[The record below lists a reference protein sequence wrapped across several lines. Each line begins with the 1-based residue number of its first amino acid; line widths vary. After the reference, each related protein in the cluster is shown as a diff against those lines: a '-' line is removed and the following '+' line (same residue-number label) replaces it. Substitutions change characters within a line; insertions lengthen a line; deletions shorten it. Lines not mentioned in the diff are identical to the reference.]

1 MKQILNTLY
10 VQTQGTY
17 LHLDHDTLKLEI
29 EKQTKLKMPLH
40 HIGGI
45 VVFGNVLMSPF
56 FIHRCAEDGRNLV
69 WLSQYG
75 KFKARLTGSTT
86 GNILLRR
93 SQHAALD
100 NPEATLAIAKYFV
113 AGKLQNARGVL
124 MRSAR
129 EAEEESD
136 RQALSKAAQVHAD
149 AIRNT
154 ENAADLDRLRGIEG
168 YLDRLRGIEGYAAK
182 SYFGAFTAMVRTNRT
197 VFEFVEQSRRP
208 PRDPINAL
216 LSFVYM
222 LLVNECVAACEGV
235 GLDPQLGFLHAL
247 RPGRPALALDL
258 MEELRPLL
266 ADRLVLTLINRAQL
280 QPDNFVERPGGA
292 IYLTEDARKTLLSA
306 YQKRKQEVQHPISDT
321 KVPLGLIPHVQA
333 RLLARHLRGD
343 VPTYQPFIPR

>member
-17 LHLDHDTLKLEI
+17 LHLDHDTLELEV

-40 HIGGI
+40 HLGGI
-45 VVFGNVLMSPF
+45 VAFGNVLMSPF
-56 FIHRCAEDGRNLV
+56 FIHRCAEDGRNVV
-69 WLSQYG
+69 WLSQHG
-75 KFKARLTGSTT
+75 QFRARLAGSTT

-100 NPEATLAIAKYFV
+100 NPEATLAIAKYIV

-124 MRSAR
+124 LRSAR
-129 EAEEESD
+129 EADGEGD
-136 RQALSKAAQVHAD
+136 RQALTKAAAIHAD

-154 ENAADLDRLRGIEG
+154 ENAADLDKLRGIEG
-168 YLDRLRGIEGYAAK
+168 FAAK
-182 SYFGAFTAMVRTNRT
+182 SYFGAFTAMVRTNRA
-197 VFEFVEQSRRP
+197 VFEFIERSRRP

-216 LSFVYM
+216 LSFVYT

-247 RPGRPALALDL
+247 RP
-258 MEELRPLL
+258 
-266 ADRLVLTLINRAQL
+266 INRAQL
-280 QPDNFVERPGGA
+280 QPDDFVERPGGA

-306 YQKRKQEVQHPISDT
+306 YQKRKQEEIQHPIAGT
-321 KVPLGLIPHVQA
+321 KVPLGLVPHVQA

>member
-10 VQTQGTY
+10 VQTPGTY
-17 LHLDHDTLKLEI
+17 LHLDHDTLELEV

-40 HIGGI
+40 HLGGI
-45 VVFGNVLMSPF
+45 VAFGNVLMSPF
-56 FIHRCAEDGRNLV
+56 FIHRCAEDGRNVV
-69 WLSQYG
+69 WLSQHG
-75 KFKARLTGSTT
+75 QFRARLAGSTT

-100 NPEATLAIAKYFV
+100 TPEVTLAVAKYFV
-113 AGKLQNARGVL
+113 AGKLQNARSVL

-129 EAEEESD
+129 EADEESD
-136 RQALSKAAQVHAD
+136 RQALTKAAQVHAD

-154 ENAADLDRLRGIEG
+154 ENATDLDK
-168 YLDRLRGIEGYAAK
+168 LRGIEGYAAK
-182 SYFGAFTAMVRTNRT
+182 SYFGAFTAMVRTNRA
-197 VFEFVEQSRRP
+197 VFEFVERSRRP

-216 LSFVYM
+216 LSFVYT

-247 RPGRPALALDL
+247 CPGRPSLALDL

-280 QPDNFVERPGGA
+280 QPDDFVERPGGA

-306 YQKRKQEVQHPISDT
+306 YQKRKQEEVQHPIAGT
-321 KVPLGLIPHVQA
+321 KVPFGLVPHVQA